1 MKTGQTIILLTACL
15 IAVAAAGCARIETR
29 PVWYATE
36 PKTPD
41 EQAVAKVLEGLIIAF
56 NERNYDQ
63 LFAYYAPEAKIES
76 LAANAVVSRDE
87 HRAAVIANKYLPKE
101 ELGNTRITM
110 ASPDQA
116 RAEAELSLLHSW
128 GPDVYPIVY
137 DLIRRDGQWL
147 VIEERLPGVW
157 LLKLGKR

>member
-1 MKTGQTIILLTACL
+1 MG
-15 IAVAAAGCARIETR
+15 VAAAGCARIETR

-41 EQAVAKVLEGLIIAF
+41 EHAVAKVLEGLITAF
-56 NERNYDQ
+56 NDRNYDQ
-63 LFAYYAPEAKIES
+63 LVTYYAPEAKIES
-76 LAANAVVSRDE
+76 LAANTVVSREE
-87 HRAAVIANKYLPKE
+87 HLAAVIANKYLPKE
-101 ELGNTRITM
+101 ELGNARIKM

-137 DLIRRDGQWL
+137 NLIHRDGQWL

-157 LLKLGKR
+157 LFKLGKR